1 MSRASTGLTLDDRT
15 DLYAAHLVIDNELGP
30 MLDDWHSDD
39 QTAPWKPGST
49 GGFSTAPV
57 DVDRMHAL
65 ARELVRHLAAVR
77 RRHAKRLEARERRG
91 SPLEG

>member
-1 MSRASTGLTLDDRT
+1 MSGESIDLTLEDRT
-15 DLYAAHLVIDNELGP
+15 DLYAAHQVLDRKLGP
-30 MLDDWHSDD
+30 MLDDWHSDG
-39 QTAPWKPGST
+39 QAAPWKPGP

-57 DVDRMHAL
+57 EVDRMHAL

-77 RRHAKRLEARERRG
+77 RRHAKRLEARRRRG

>member
-1 MSRASTGLTLDDRT
+1 MHLTVEDRT
-15 DLYAAHLVIDNELGP
+15 DLYAAYQVVDRELGP
-30 MLDDWHSDD
+30 MFDDWRSDD
-39 QTAPWKPGST
+39 ITSPT
-49 GGFSTAPV
+49 GWDPAPV

-77 RRHAKRLEARERRG
+77 RRHAKRHEARERRG